1 MSEHPRIVKK
11 AAATFAAQA
20 VRTTNPS
27 SAKEYK
33 ETAAALMLAAEE
45 FERLIDL
52 TTAIPRPLEKISDLH
67 NNNAT
72 EVHLLFSTPGGSI
85 MNGFNLYNVLQAF
98 PFKLIMHNVGNVDSI
113 GNVIFLAAK
122 ERRAAPHSTFMFHG
136 AGFDVA
142 NMRLTEPLLREYLD
156 SLAADHKRMAEVFS
170 QRTTLS
176 TEDSV
181 ALFKEA
187 STKDAVWANAVGFTQ
202 ATSEPQIPVGIPVH
216 SLVFN
221 R

>member
-1 MSEHPRIVKK
+1 MSTHYVSFSAEI
-11 AAATFAAQA
+11 
-20 VRTTNPS
+20 NPS
-27 SAKEYK
+27 TTES
-33 ETAAALMLAAEE
+33 
-45 FERLIDL
+45 LINGM
-52 TTAIPRPLEKISDLH
+52 ANLH
-67 NNNAT
+67 NSNAT

-85 MNGFNLYNVLQAF
+85 MNGFNLYNVLRAF

-113 GNVIFLAAK
+113 GNVIFLAGK

-136 AGFDVA
+136 AGFDVVSI
-142 NMRLTEPLLREYLD
+142 RLTEPLLREYLD

-176 TEDSV
+176 TENAV
-181 ALFKEA
+181 ELFKEA
-187 STKDAVWANAVGFTQ
+187 STKDATWANSVGFTQ
-202 ATSEPQIPVGIPVH
+202 TTCDPQVPLGVPVH